1 MQIPDKI
8 PDNQMPLSPVDRHID
23 LLGAESNI
31 HSPADA
37 ETYINAI
44 LAKYHI
50 DATSVSGLAPLEHR
64 LAVAEY
70 ASLTDPS
77 KRIPEARIVDAF
89 NRLMDD
95 WGAEPWTRIAVADF
109 HRFHRIKAGILIPYS
124 VSRNSDGVVADSC
137 RPVEALYLL
146 FLLTLERGMQSGPK
160 LPDLPE
166 NFGTGPVF
174 VQSTKA
180 TNRVSDADDPITRRY
195 GKYTKVRN
203 AWLESHFNLDPTQ
216 ELTGLFNLLKIS

>member
-44 LAKYHI
+44 LAKHHI
-50 DATSVSGLAPLEHR
+50 DAATVSGLAPLEHR
-64 LAVAEY
+64 LAAAEY

-89 NRLMDD
+89 NQLMDD

-124 VSRNSDGVVADSC
+124 VSRNSDGTVADSC
-137 RPVEALYLL
+137 RPIEALYLL
-146 FLLTLERGMQSGPK
+146 SLLTMDRGMQGSKP
-160 LPDLPE
+160 PDLPE
-166 NFGTGPVF
+166 NFGRGPTF
-174 VQSTKA
+174 LQSARSIALPPNIDSQTMRRNDEYAA
-180 TNRVSDADDPITRRY
+180 T
-195 GKYTKVRN
+195 RN
-203 AWLESHFNLDPTQ
+203 AWLQGRFNRNPAQ
-216 ELTGLFNLLKIS
+216 ELGHLFNILDIK